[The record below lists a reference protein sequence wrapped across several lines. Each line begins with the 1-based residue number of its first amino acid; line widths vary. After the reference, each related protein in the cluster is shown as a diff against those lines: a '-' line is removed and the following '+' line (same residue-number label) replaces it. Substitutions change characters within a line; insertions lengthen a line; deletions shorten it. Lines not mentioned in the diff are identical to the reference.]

1 MARAA
6 GADIDC
12 RRDHPYAAYDR
23 VEFDVITER
32 GGDVWSRVLVRSQEV
47 FESIRI
53 IRQCLEKMEDGSD
66 PTADSRTSCLSGRMG
81 LSSIEAPRG
90 ESHHFVITGENNRPR
105 RWRVRAPTY
114 QNLQAVPAMIKDQQI
129 ADMTISLGSI
139 DPCFSCTDR
148 LETIDLRS
156 GTVQGLV
163 AAGVVESDADK
174 EGLGPDMKL
183 PLIWAIV
190 GVMLNVGLV
199 LLVAPLFQGILRKVT
214 ARIQSRQGPPI
225 RQPYF
230 DLLKLLGKEDIES
243 GETPS
248 MQRFAAYLS
257 LAAVLTVACLV
268 PMGFGAPLN
277 GVGDGI
283 LLIYLLTLCGI
294 CTLLAGLAAGSTY
307 SLVGISREMMSM
319 IVLEPLFA
327 IAVVVGAMHAQSF
340 RLDTVLHGSVY
351 APADFRGQ
359 GCIMLGVILL
369 SFQALV
375 QRVPF
380 DISEAETELME
391 GPLMEYSGPKLALF
405 KYAFMTKLIV
415 YSGLFVALFVPWG
428 SGLAFPLG
436 WLLFWVK
443 VSALVLLVTVVAAT
457 HARYRIDQA
466 IRFFAGLLA
475 VALVALVL
483 ASYGH

>member
-1 MARAA
+1 MNL
-6 GADIDC
+6 
-12 RRDHPYAAYDR
+12 R
-23 VEFDVITER
+23 V
-32 GGDVWSRVLVRSQEV
+32 
-47 FESIRI
+47 
-53 IRQCLEKMEDGSD
+53 
-66 PTADSRTSCLSGRMG
+66 
-81 LSSIEAPRG
+81 
-90 ESHHFVITGENNRPR
+90 
-105 RWRVRAPTY
+105 
-114 QNLQAVPAMIKDQQI
+114 
-129 ADMTISLGSI
+129 
-139 DPCFSCTDR
+139 
-148 LETIDLRS
+148 
-156 GTVQGLV
+156 
-163 AAGVVESDADK
+163 
-174 EGLGPDMKL
+174 
-183 PLIWAIV
+183 IWAIV
-190 GVMLNVGLV
+190 GVVLNVGLV
-199 LLVAPLFQGILRKVT
+199 LLVAPQFQGILRKIT

-243 GETPS
+243 GQTPL

-257 LAAVLTVACLV
+257 LATVLTAACLV
-268 PMGFGAPLN
+268 PMGFAAPLN
-277 GVGDGI
+277 GVGDAI

-319 IVLEPLFA
+319 IALEPLFA
-327 IAVVVGAMHAQSF
+327 IAIVVGVMHAQSF
-340 RLDTVLHGSVY
+340 RLNTVLNGSVY
-351 APADFRGQ
+351 STGGFPWSGLL
-359 GCIMLGVILL
+359 MLGVMLL
-369 SFQALV
+369 SFQAFV

-405 KYAFMTKLIV
+405 KYANMAKLVI
-415 YSGLFVALFVPWG
+415 YSALFAALFVPWG

-443 VSALVLLVTVVAAT
+443 VSVLVLLVTVVAAT

-466 IRFFAGLLA
+466 IRYFASLLA